1 MIFIVFLTFP
11 RRKIFHYS
19 DAQDRYTENEFI
31 RKGDD
36 GSKENYRIVTESGK
50 QLFNQNYTEAGANR
64 IWEMYNGI
72 YTDDNGNQE
81 YIYVEKI

>member
-36 GSKENYRIVTESGK
+36 GSRKTQEEKLKPTTQSRNPKTSGS
-50 QLFNQNYTEAGANR
+50 AGAGK
-64 IWEMYNGI
+64 E
-72 YTDDNGNQE
+72 
-81 YIYVEKI
+81 

>member
-36 GSKENYRIVTESGK
+36 GSRKTQEEKFDNSDRHR
-50 QLFNQNYTEAGANR
+50 LNNAGATPTSSET
-64 IWEMYNGI
+64 IF
-72 YTDDNGNQE
+72 QS
-81 YIYVEKI
+81 

>member
-36 GSKENYRIVTESGK
+36 GSRKTQEEKTKTNNPEQKPKNVIGS
-50 QLFNQNYTEAGANR
+50 AGAGKEKQHDTTRTRNQMR
-64 IWEMYNGI
+64 II
-72 YTDDNGNQE
+72 R
-81 YIYVEKI
+81 EKT

>member
-1 MIFIVFLTFP
+1 MIFIVFLTFS

-36 GSKENYRIVTESGK
+36 GSRKT
-50 QLFNQNYTEAGANR
+50 
-64 IWEMYNGI
+64 
-72 YTDDNGNQE
+72 QE
-81 YIYVEKI
+81 EKLKPTTQSRNPKT

>member
-36 GSKENYRIVTESGK
+36 GSRKT
-50 QLFNQNYTEAGANR
+50 
-64 IWEMYNGI
+64 
-72 YTDDNGNQE
+72 QE
-81 YIYVEKI
+81 EKLKPTSNLRRK

>member
-36 GSKENYRIVTESGK
+36 GSRKTQEEKLKTNNPEQKPKNVIGS
-50 QLFNQNYTEAGANR
+50 AGA
-64 IWEMYNGI
+64 GKV
-72 YTDDNGNQE
+72 T
-81 YIYVEKI
+81 K

>member
-36 GSKENYRIVTESGK
+36 GSLSAGRGEGK
-50 QLFNQNYTEAGANR
+50 T
-64 IWEMYNGI
+64 
-72 YTDDNGNQE
+72 T
-81 YIYVEKI
+81 

>member
-36 GSKENYRIVTESGK
+36 GSRKTQEEKLKPT
-50 QLFNQNYTEAGANR
+50 T
-64 IWEMYNGI
+64 

>member
-1 MIFIVFLTFP
+1 MNFYLTIKIGKMIFIVFLTFS

-36 GSKENYRIVTESGK
+36 G
-50 QLFNQNYTEAGANR
+50 NR
-64 IWEMYNGI
+64 K
-72 YTDDNGNQE
+72 TQE
-81 YIYVEKI
+81 EKLKPTTQSRNPKT

>member
-1 MIFIVFLTFP
+1 MNFYLTIKIEKKMIFIVFLTFP

-36 GSKENYRIVTESGK
+36 GSRKT
-50 QLFNQNYTEAGANR
+50 
-64 IWEMYNGI
+64 
-72 YTDDNGNQE
+72 QE
-81 YIYVEKI
+81 EKLKPTTQSRNPKT

>member
-1 MIFIVFLTFP
+1 MNFYLTIKIGKMIFIVFLTFS

-36 GSKENYRIVTESGK
+36 GSRKT
-50 QLFNQNYTEAGANR
+50 
-64 IWEMYNGI
+64 
-72 YTDDNGNQE
+72 QE
-81 YIYVEKI
+81 EKLKSTTQSRNPKT